1 MQPSISVGGAAD
13 VSRAGYIARTA
24 MWAIIEEG
32 GGSHLTTAY
41 AAAVACGGRSRRR
54 LAGEGTAVLTSAELD
69 QIYNAGASEAGDLAA
84 MDPPATMLYTLRD
97 YQKQV
102 GRRTADVARRMAP
115 LTREKKE
122 SPEVL

>member
-1 MQPSISVGGAAD
+1 M
-13 VSRAGYIARTA
+13 
-24 MWAIIEEG
+24 
-32 GGSHLTTAY
+32 
-41 AAAVACGGRSRRR
+41 
-54 LAGEGTAVLTSAELD
+54 LTSAELD